1 MAITKSDFEYI
12 TGKDG
17 FTSVMPNNEQSLKVW
32 QSNEALHSRL
42 MPHEFTAF
50 KSQARAA
57 GYSVRK
63 TRPVQSMD
71 EILSELEML

>member
-17 FTSVMPNNEQSLKVW
+17 FTSVMPNNDQALKVW
-32 QSNEALHSRL
+32 ESNEALHSRL
-42 MPHEFTAF
+42 MPHEFAVF

-63 TRPVQSMD
+63 ARPVQSMD
-71 EILSELEML
+71 DILAELETL